1 MVQQGRAPHSDWILE
16 VAEVDKSFAGVHA
29 LRGVDF
35 RLRPGEVHA
44 LIGENGAGKS
54 TLIKVMTGVYRPD
67 AGRVSLAGEDRAFRN
82 PLEAQAAGI
91 STIYQ
96 EVNLVP
102 LMSVAR
108 NLCLGREPRRFGLV
122 DVRAVNRMARETLKR
137 YGVDVDVTRPLG
149 SLGLGAQQMVALARA
164 MRIDARVVVM
174 DEPTSSLEP
183 REVETL
189 FSVIRGLRGQ
199 GVAVVYVSHRLDEL
213 YEICDRVTV
222 MRDGAVVHTGDMA
235 GLERLKLISLML
247 GREMSTVR
255 AKGATAFGDGQHGQ
269 HGQHGQ
275 QGQHG
280 QRGQLGQRGGDG
292 GRGGHTAGP
301 VLRATGLTVR
311 HKVHGVGL
319 DIHHGE
325 VVGLGG
331 LLGAGR
337 SETAKAITGALA
349 TDGGTVEVD
358 GVPLARRSPAA
369 AIKAGV
375 VMLAEDRKTEG
386 ILPNL
391 SVRENISLALLPR
404 LARAGVVSAA
414 KQDEI
419 VRFFMER
426 LRIKASSPDQKVSDL
441 SGGNQQK
448 VLLARWLC
456 LGPKVLL
463 LDEPTRGIDVGAKAE
478 VQALIDELAEQGLGV
493 LLISSDLEELI
504 EGSDRLVVLKDGRAV
519 GHLQGED
526 ITEQTVLDTLASAP
540 PSGELASGEPPSGE
554 LPSEDLASA
563 EPLSAKPPSGEPNG
577 EDPAPPPDDNP
588 TQAQGRPT
596 APAATKEE
604 PR

>member
-1 MVQQGRAPHSDWILE
+1 MRRKTLVQQGRAPRSDWILE

-67 AGRVSLAGEDRAFRN
+67 AGRVRLAGEDRAFRN
-82 PLEAQAAGI
+82 PLEAQTAGI

-122 DVRAVNRMARETLKR
+122 DVRAVNRIARETLKR

-164 MRIDARVVVM
+164 VRTDARVVVM

-189 FSVIRGLRGQ
+189 FSVIRGLRSQ
-199 GVAVVYVSHRLDEL
+199 GIAVVYVSHRLDEL

-222 MRDGAVVHTGDMA
+222 LRDGAVVHTGDMA

-255 AKGATAFGDGQHGQ
+255 AKGATAFGAGQH
-269 HGQHGQ
+269 
-275 QGQHG
+275 
-280 QRGQLGQRGGDG
+280 GGDG
-292 GRGGHTAGP
+292 GHEAAP

-311 HKVHGVGL
+311 HKVHDVGL

-369 AIKAGV
+369 AIRAGV

-404 LARAGVVSAA
+404 LARAGVVSGAR
-414 KQDEI
+414 QDEI

-426 LRIKASSPDQKVSDL
+426 LRIKAAGPDQKVSDL

-456 LGPKVLL
+456 LDPKVLL

-519 GHLQGED
+519 GHLRGED
-526 ITEQTVLDTLASAP
+526 ITEQTVLDTLAAAP
-540 PSGELASGEPPSGE
+540 S
-554 LPSEDLASA
+554 SEDLR
-563 EPLSAKPPSGEPNG
+563 G
-577 EDPAPPPDDNP
+577 EDLDGEDLRGEAPAPPPDDRP
-588 TQAQGRPT
+588 AQVQGRPT
-596 APAATKEE
+596 GPAVTKEE